1 MGQRFILICIM
12 IVACNSR
19 FKLGIN
25 RGENDFCICCVC
37 HNVIKYIHF
46 TKMGGL
52 GSLSVCTKPGEC
64 VVIYVCYLS
73 MVTVIFLLDLKTILR
88 LFFHFYYFYTRL
100 LQHFGHKVL
109 DIFILINYPSWDSYA
124 NQAVGSGCLIRSD
137 DQSYLL
143 LSN

>member
-1 MGQRFILICIM
+1 MIVDWGQRFIFICIM

-25 RGENDFCICCVC
+25 KGETTSVFVASC

-64 VVIYVCYLS
+64 VVMYVCYL
-73 MVTVIFLLDLKTILR
+73 
-88 LFFHFYYFYTRL
+88 
-100 LQHFGHKVL
+100 
-109 DIFILINYPSWDSYA
+109 
-124 NQAVGSGCLIRSD
+124 
-137 DQSYLL
+137 
-143 LSN
+143 